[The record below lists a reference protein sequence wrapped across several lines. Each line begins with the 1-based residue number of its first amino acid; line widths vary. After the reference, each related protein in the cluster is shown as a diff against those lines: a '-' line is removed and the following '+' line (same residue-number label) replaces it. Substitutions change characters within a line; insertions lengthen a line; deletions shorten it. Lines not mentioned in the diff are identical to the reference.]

1 MYETSREG
9 ERGQMDRIDAQTI
22 IHLLLQDED
31 LRQQVLE
38 AIEPVEVK
46 RLYEQTRQILE
57 RVRELEMRHAYLEA
71 AVKELQARQHEVE
84 ERVKL
89 AEAVVKALLQSAK
102 KLPSDSALGFMVVRK
117 PGSDTMLN

>member
-1 MYETSREG
+1 
-9 ERGQMDRIDAQTI
+9 MDRIDAQTI

>member
-1 MYETSREG
+1 MAK
-9 ERGQMDRIDAQTI
+9 IDAQTI
-22 IHLLLQDED
+22 INLLLQDEE

-38 AIEPVEVK
+38 AVEPAEVK
-46 RLYEQTRQILE
+46 RLYEQTRRILE

-71 AVKELQARQHEVE
+71 AVKELKARQEEVE

-89 AEAVVKALLQSAK
+89 AEAIVKALLQGAK

-117 PGSDTMLN
+117 IGGDTMLN